1 VLILSILIAY
11 QNISYE
17 YEGLSCLEH
26 SLKYYKIIKLSLKII
41 KMEDKNNLDE
51 LKKQYEVFRQN
62 YGLPEF
68 SELNEIFDIEEIDVE
83 TDFLLRKI
91 RRVVSERIVG
101 YLRFFEIILNP
112 ANAPMFAFK
121 MIKKLE
127 EKDKQNLGEV
137 YEKLGTLEFEL
148 VKLDLEYSEEKEVE
162 FIKKVHKTFLSLRK
176 DILVIVNKMLNGGK
190 GEEKERGSYLG

>member
-1 VLILSILIAY
+1 
-11 QNISYE
+11 
-17 YEGLSCLEH
+17 
-26 SLKYYKIIKLSLKII
+26 
-41 KMEDKNNLDE
+41 MEDKNNLDE
-51 LKKQYEVFRQN
+51 LKKQYAMFKEK
-62 YGLPEF
+62 YELPEF
-68 SELNEIFDIEEIDVE
+68 SELNEIFDVEEVDVE

-127 EKDKQNLGEV
+127 EKDKQNLTEI

-162 FIKKVHKTFLSLRK
+162 FIKKVHDVFLSLRK
-176 DILVIVNKMLNGGK
+176 DVLVVVNTMLNGGG
-190 GEEKERGSYLG
+190 GEKKERGSYLG